1 MAIIDEQLKTLK
13 KVLSTENKIDVVEV
27 KQCTIFT
34 LTRFISHT
42 VVINHSLVQSM
53 PILYF

>member
-1 MAIIDEQLKTLK
+1 MAITDEQLKTLQ

-27 KQCTIFT
+27 KQCAIFT

-42 VVINHSLVQSM
+42 LCG
-53 PILYF
+53 Y